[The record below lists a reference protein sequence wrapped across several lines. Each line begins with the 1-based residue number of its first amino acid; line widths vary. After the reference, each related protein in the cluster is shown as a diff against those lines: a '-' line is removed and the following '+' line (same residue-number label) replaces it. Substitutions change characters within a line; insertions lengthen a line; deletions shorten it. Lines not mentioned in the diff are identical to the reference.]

1 MSAFSS
7 VRHLP
12 VVFRSLDVEG
22 KTKPVPTLVCPVRA
36 DVMTVGSCGRCSD
49 FRRIEFTGDSL
60 PVLCC
65 TIHPDH
71 AHAAR
76 YERVQEVLR
85 VPVVCTAADTTL
97 AVVLPYLALGTALD
111 AIPVLDSEAR
121 PIGLV
126 TIREARRLAEAG
138 IPLETLLSEVMSTQ
152 FVCVLPETS
161 LSYASQLMV
170 QTEAQ
175 RLVVVAADGAF
186 LGLVTQHDMTSR

>member
-1 MSAFSS
+1 MSAFSR

-49 FRRIEFTGDSL
+49 FRRIEFTEDSS

-65 TIHPDH
+65 VIHSDH
-71 AHAAR
+71 ALDGTAR
-76 YERVQEVLR
+76 NERVQDVLR

-126 TIREARRLAEAG
+126 TIREARRLVEAG
-138 IPLETLLSEVMSTQ
+138 IPLETRLSEVMSTQ

-170 QTEAQ
+170 DTEAQ

-186 LGLVTQHDMTSR
+186 LGLVTQHD